1 VSTEVLDNPQVRD
14 REILDRP
21 WLVVVHND
29 PVNLMSYVTRV
40 FQKVFG
46 FSFERAQ
53 HHMLEVHNKGRSVL
67 WSGDRETAEFYV
79 QRLHSYL
86 LLATLERSP
95 E

>member
-1 VSTEVLDNPQVRD
+1 
-14 REILDRP
+14 
-21 WLVVVHND
+21 
-29 PVNLMSYVTRV
+29 
-40 FQKVFG
+40 
-46 FSFERAQ
+46 
-53 HHMLEVHNKGRSVL
+53 MLEVHNKGRSVL